1 MLAFLSLIPSLFTV
15 INGFTSKYFDAKVA
29 IAQAKVGGDRDVAVK
44 LVQAAAQQ
52 EHENTAR
59 LSIIA
64 SNKILTLLLVAMAI
78 PIVGFEWK
86 VIVWDKMLGWGTTD
100 ALAGDVSDWAKSVI
114 YFLFGAPTVMGLGKM
129 WFSRKTS

>member
-1 MLAFLSLIPSLFTV
+1 MLALLGMLPLIGNIVTALT
-15 INGFTSKYFDAKVA
+15 TSFFNAKVS
-29 IAQAKVGGDRDVAVK
+29 ITQAKIGGDRDVAVALTK
-44 LVQAAAQQ
+44 AAAQA
-52 EHENTAR
+52 EHENTAK

-100 ALAGDVSDWAKSVI
+100 PLSGDVADWAKSVI
-114 YFLFGAPTVMGLGKM
+114 YFLFGAPTAMGLGKM
-129 WFSRKTS
+129 WFNRKTS